1 MERHYSIV
9 LPVRNG
15 GELVKRCVQS
25 VLDQD
30 HPAFDFLILDNASS
44 DGTVEWI
51 ASLNDHRI
59 KFFPAGQ
66 SLSMA
71 ENWGRIATLQKK
83 DYFTMIG
90 HDDLLDKNYLS
101 EMDKIISSRP
111 GLDLYQSH
119 FRFINAKGDMVRK
132 CAPMQGYY
140 NPGDFLKAIL
150 DHSLDTM
157 GTGYMIRSAKY
168 DSLGG
173 IPLYPNLLF
182 ADHALWISMAAE
194 QGIAVTAEEL
204 FSFRV
209 HQSVSTTTQVPAYIR
224 AFYLFLDFLKGQ
236 QQKSDVFRKVLDQEA
251 AGFIR
256 FYGTSLA
263 HRLLKTKPAQRDGF
277 TVDGFVQSCVAYSR
291 ELSESTYFDP
301 GNISSLKWARWID
314 RNRVLRSLY
323 LFFRGIYSKP
333 IYS

>member
-1 MERHYSIV
+1 MGRHYSIV

-15 GELVKRCVQS
+15 GEMVKRCVRS

-30 HPAFDFLILDNASS
+30 HTDFDFLILDNSS
-44 DGTVEWI
+44 TDGTAAWI
-51 ASLNDHRI
+51 ASLNDNRI
-59 KFFPAGQ
+59 KIFPSGQ

-71 ENWGRIATLQKK
+71 ENWGRIAGLQKRE
-83 DYFTMIG
+83 YFTMIG

-101 EMDKIISSRP
+101 GMDKLISAQP
-111 GLDLYQSH
+111 GLDLYQAH
-119 FRFINAKGDMVRK
+119 FRFINATGALVRK
-132 CAPMQGYY
+132 CSPMQSYY
-140 NPGDFLKAIL
+140 GPGDFLKAIL
-150 DHSLDTM
+150 GHKLDTM
-157 GTGYMIRSAKY
+157 GTGYLIRSAKY

-194 QGIAVTAEEL
+194 KGIAVTGEEL

-224 AFYLFLDFLKGQ
+224 AFYLFLDFLKELRQ
-236 QQKSDVFRKVLDQEA
+236 NNDVFRTVLDQEA

-256 FYGTSLA
+256 YYCTSLA
-263 HRLLKTKPAQRDGF
+263 HRLLKTKSKQRDGLM
-277 TVDGFVQSCVAYSR
+277 VEGFVQTCMAYSR
-291 ELSESTYFDP
+291 ELSATNFFDP
-301 GNISSLKWARWID
+301 GKVSSLKLARLID
-314 RNRVLRSLY
+314 RNRVLRSTY